1 MTPGD
6 LFIDFRP
13 TGTRDLANLELS
25 MRGSRGPQR
34 LVDDPH
40 RFALQVWLSS

>member
-6 LFIDFRP
+6 LFIEFRL
-13 TGTRDLANLELS
+13 TGTREAANLEKLI
-25 MRGSRGPQR
+25 RGSRGPQH

-40 RFALQVWLSS
+40 QFALQVWLSS